1 MAAEKLR
8 FDFSHKSAVSDTEL
22 EKVEEISTSYIR
34 QNCPVFAQDVAL
46 VTARQIHGVRAVF
59 GETYPDPV
67 RVVSV
72 GVPVTEILQ
81 NVTDERW
88 AKVSVEFCGGTH
100 VQKTG
105 DIKELIVVEESG
117 IAKGIRRIVAVTG
130 EAAHAAQRVAAD
142 FAEHLARLDRMP
154 NGPDKE
160 VNVKRTQSD
169 LNALVIS
176 CLSKS
181 RLRARF
187 AKIHKD
193 VLDAQKSRQK
203 AEIKAALDAVITSLA
218 DTDANGE
225 EGKNKSGLKGYL
237 VLRLPISS
245 ANTKAISEVLN
256 YVKTN
261 ESDKMVYVFAVDDPT
276 ASSGGGGGGCGTGM
290 TGTTN
295 GITTTG
301 AVSSQQNQTGRNRTL
316 GEEEDGDER
325 KVAHGCY
332 VGTPSS
338 SSSKVDDDNNNLRPE
353 GSPDQAGHQKN
364 PIKPID
370 AAEWG
375 QLIAGIVGGK
385 TGGKA
390 STCQGIGRRVQ
401 RVDEA
406 IVLAEKWIRE
416 RLSLS

>member
-1 MAAEKLR
+1 MALA
-8 FDFSHKSAVSDTEL
+8 
-22 EKVEEISTSYIR
+22 
-34 QNCPVFAQDVAL
+34 
-46 VTARQIHGVRAVF
+46 TARQIHGVRAVF

-81 NVTDERW
+81 NVTDDRW

-105 DIKELIVVEESG
+105 DIKELIIVEESG

-142 FAEHLARLDRMP
+142 FADRLTGLDRMP

-160 VNVKRTQSD
+160 IQVKRTQSD

-176 CLSKS
+176 CLTKS

-187 AKIHKD
+187 VKIYKD

-203 AEIKAALDAVITSLA
+203 VETKAALDAVITSLA
-218 DTDANGE
+218 DADSDGE
-225 EGKNKSGLKGYL
+225 KGKERSDHKGYL

-245 ANTKAISEVLN
+245 ANIKAIGEVLN
-256 YVKTN
+256 YVKTK

-276 ASSGGGGGGCGTGM
+276 VGSSSRGGSGGTGI

-295 GITTTG
+295 LTTTRTG
-301 AVSSQQNQTGRNRTL
+301 SSRQNQGGPNQTVG
-316 GEEEDGDER
+316 GEEEEEEEEGQEER

-332 VGTPSS
+332 VGTLSS
-338 SSSKVDDDNNNLRPE
+338 SSNLDHDRRPE
-353 GSPDQAGHQKN
+353 DQKMDPSIPTHQAGDRKDQNKS
-364 PIKPID
+364 ID
-370 AAEWG
+370 AAEWA
-375 QLIAGIVGGK
+375 QLVAGIVGGK

-390 STCQGIGRRVQ
+390 STYQGIGIHVQ

-406 IVLAEKWIRE
+406 VLLAEKWIRE